1 MRGLCLSLQCPF
13 IGIGVNMLL
22 FWIVFAIVAF
32 IWPIVLIPL
41 AAFVAIEI
49 YSTLM
54 QNIIWKITE
63 VVSVKRQ

>member
-1 MRGLCLSLQCPF
+1 MF
-13 IGIGVNMLL
+13 L
-22 FWIVFAIVAF
+22 FWIAFAIVAF

-49 YSTLM
+49 YCTLM

-63 VVSVKRQ
+63 VVSAKRQ